1 MNVKQT
7 HEFMK
12 ALNAIVEEKGIDKS
26 IVVEAMEAAM
36 ANAYKKNEGISNV
49 KAKVN
54 GDTGEIKL
62 YTYKTVVEEVTNPE
76 TEISLEDARKIVDDI
91 QLEET
96 IDTEVKIIPE
106 SFGRVAAIS
115 AKQIVVQKIKEA
127 EKNLIN
133 EEFKARFEAN
143 KSYKLQSFD
152 FFEQKYYLE
161 VF

>member
-62 YTYKTVVEEVTNPE
+62 YTYKTVVEEVTAE
-76 TEISLEDARKIVDDI
+76 EAALKEFVRLAKIDQNVVRHLITVDKD
-91 QLEET
+91 
-96 IDTEVKIIPE
+96 
-106 SFGRVAAIS
+106 
-115 AKQIVVQKIKEA
+115 
-127 EKNLIN
+127 
-133 EEFKARFEAN
+133 
-143 KSYKLQSFD
+143 
-152 FFEQKYYLE
+152 
-161 VF
+161 

>member
-91 QLEET
+91 QFADRIGHNACQLYKILKSDVIT
-96 IDTEVKIIPE
+96 KQWIDYINSKLKNYEN
-106 SFGRVAAIS
+106 IS
-115 AKQIVVQKIKEA
+115 C
-127 EKNLIN
+127 
-133 EEFKARFEAN
+133 R
-143 KSYKLQSFD
+143 
-152 FFEQKYYLE
+152 
-161 VF
+161 

>member
-96 IDTEVKIIPE
+96 IDTEVKIKTKLI
-106 SFGRVAAIS
+106 VASINRIS
-115 AKQIVVQKIKEA
+115 CCSSHLCYNISIVTDKS
-127 EKNLIN
+127 IN
-133 EEFKARFEAN
+133 K
-143 KSYKLQSFD
+143 
-152 FFEQKYYLE
+152 
-161 VF
+161 

>member
-76 TEISLEDARKIVDDI
+76 TEISLEDARK
-91 QLEET
+91 
-96 IDTEVKIIPE
+96 
-106 SFGRVAAIS
+106 
-115 AKQIVVQKIKEA
+115 
-127 EKNLIN
+127 
-133 EEFKARFEAN
+133 
-143 KSYKLQSFD
+143 
-152 FFEQKYYLE
+152 
-161 VF
+161 

>member
-54 GDTGEIKL
+54 GDTGEIILKL
-62 YTYKTVVEEVTNPE
+62 FGNIQMEVIESLLKSRYKIDARFGELKTIYKERPKRNSKAVIHIEVSPNPYWASIGLSIEPLPIGSGLLYE
-76 TEISLEDARKIVDDI
+76 TEVSYGYLNNSFQNAVKDAV
-91 QLEET
+91 
-96 IDTEVKIIPE
+96 
-106 SFGRVAAIS
+106 
-115 AKQIVVQKIKEA
+115 
-127 EKNLIN
+127 EK
-133 EEFKARFEAN
+133 A
-143 KSYKLQSFD
+143 
-152 FFEQKYYLE
+152 
-161 VF
+161 